1 MAGAT
6 SLGVLSVHL
15 DGVPCKVGCE
25 FCYLGGREGT
35 GAATVEHS
43 RRSLATLVEMVNQLD
58 YDELAVALSEPV
70 EPQLPALRAVF
81 AAAHARGKRTTITT
95 TMQIAGTHRGTLATL
110 ARLDRINV
118 SVDPRKG
125 RVLPDRIAQ
134 LAQLLK
140 QDVPGLDVVL
150 LPTMISPEFAG
161 WLIEGGGLAQLL
173 ALPGVDKVAL
183 SALKP
188 PPPWCDRAF
197 WMRTLRAID
206 PLLKEHLDRRL
217 FLDCYVAARWLGLGG
232 CPARP
237 DLSPSGEGDGWAFR
251 GCVYQPRA
259 EANVID
265 AAALTTRLAGFTPPA
280 VCPFP
285 T

>member
-1 MAGAT
+1 MATRVSA
-6 SLGVLSVHL
+6 LGVLSVHL
-15 DGVPCKVGCE
+15 DGAPCRVGCE
-25 FCYLGGREGT
+25 YCYLGARHGE
-35 GAATVEHS
+35 ASAQPSVP
-43 RRSLATLVEMVNQLD
+43 ALVEMVNQLD
-58 YDELAVALSEPV
+58 YDELAIALSEPV
-70 EPQLPALRAVF
+70 EPQVESLQQLF
-81 AAAHARGKRTTITT
+81 ATARARGKRATVTT
-95 TMQIAGTHRGTLATL
+95 TMQVAGTHRGLLAG
-110 ARLDRINV
+110 LDRLNL

-125 RVLPDRIAQ
+125 RVLPDRIGQ
-134 LAQLLK
+134 LVGLLK
-140 QDVPGLDVVL
+140 QDTPALDVVL

-161 WLIEGGGLAQLL
+161 WLVDEGGLATLL

-188 PPPWCDRAF
+188 PPPWCDQRF
-197 WMRTLRAID
+197 WMRTLHAID

-237 DLSPSGEGDGWAFR
+237 DLSPDGDAWAFR
-251 GCVYQPRA
+251 SCVYQPRA
-259 EANVID
+259 EAKIIEARELVR
-265 AAALTTRLAGFTPPA
+265 RLVDFQPPA